1 MKLSIIVLTAVVM
14 GAGCSAY
21 AQVDNSVQIQLR
33 FVEQLYGGNGG
44 PSTGGN
50 FTRSGTANVGSAVGP
65 FPGNRTRTFEIEY
78 TMTNG
83 SGATFPAGLVSGV
96 ISITGPVGTYSQAL
110 LTKAQAQV
118 FNATTNPTANQPRLL
133 GSGDTSG
140 PTTGSSAS
148 GNPSTGVHEPYRGGF
163 SPNRGNNADASNG
176 TVGPNGILSIV
187 PLALTQTLANPIT
200 PNWYGLF
207 SFSVVIP
214 DNFGNMPF
222 VIHAGFVPDAQ
233 TGALF
238 GFFDDGV
245 PTPVT
250 STNGLG
256 ADLTIPVIFPAPGTL
271 AVLGLGG
278 LIASRRRRTGSRD
291 RGNPGNFREKNRRA

>member
-1 MKLSIIVLTAVVM
+1 MKTFLVLSALAVV
-14 GAGCSAY
+14 GAAAGLAN
-21 AQVDNSVQIQLR
+21 AQDNSVQIQLR
-33 FVEQLYGGNGG
+33 VVEQLYGGVGG
-44 PSTGGN
+44 ASTGNN
-50 FTRSGTANVGSAVGP
+50 FTRANIANVGTLVSGAS
-65 FPGNRTRTFEIEY
+65 RTRTFEIEY

-83 SGATFPAGLVSGV
+83 NGTTFPAGLVSGV
-96 ISITGPVGTYSQAL
+96 INITGPTGTYSQAL
-110 LTKAQAQV
+110 LTKGQAQA
-118 FNATTNPTANQPRLL
+118 FNSTTNPQANQPRTL
-133 GSGDTSG
+133 GSADTSG

-176 TVGPNGILSIV
+176 TAGPTGILSIV

-200 PNWYGLF
+200 PNWYSVY

-214 DNFGNMPF
+214 NNFGGPDAAHPQNF
-222 VIHAGFVPDAQ
+222 TIHVGFAPDAQ
-233 TGALF
+233 TQSLF

-256 ADLTIPVIFPAPGTL
+256 ADLNIPAVAVPAPASVAL
-271 AVLGLGG
+271 LGLGG
-278 LIASRRRRTGSRD
+278 LIAARRRR
-291 RGNPGNFREKNRRA
+291 A